1 MDKETWCTRYL
12 SEESPECLP
21 LPDGRESGGWGRQ
34 ALSLATESDVAEL
47 SASLLL
53 LLGLYGGL
61 QEGALLLQQG
71 EGFRPVR
78 LSWQGED
85 SPQDFIARVQGWLEE
100 TGNFTW

>member
-53 LLGLYGGL
+53 LL
-61 QEGALLLQQG
+61 
-71 EGFRPVR
+71 
-78 LSWQGED
+78 
-85 SPQDFIARVQGWLEE
+85 
-100 TGNFTW
+100 

>member
-21 LPDGRESGGWGRQ
+21 LPDGREPGGWGRQ

-53 LLGLYGGL
+53 LLGLAFCRQPGTRIRVRQCL
-61 QEGALLLQQG
+61 ALIAILRG
-71 EGFRPVR
+71 DNRFCFFR
-78 LSWQGED
+78 
-85 SPQDFIARVQGWLEE
+85 ARDIH
-100 TGNFTW
+100 